1 MNFERTMT
9 LDKVKNLASD
19 LEVFWSNEDLSKIEF
34 FSTSELELHLYK
46 NGFASE
52 LSRLNMSDPVSDE
65 RLKELTTHID
75 EQVSH
80 LKTLKSEHDIRV
92 IVDAL
97 KNEPAFAKSKDT
109 IFETWLL
116 LERLSLMV
124 NLDEMTM
131 RDLHALIRHY
141 ELAVPVDAFF
151 QWLSALVKKVSES
164 QSLKNEANAHIEHGL
179 VVSAI
184 HCLTSGDANE
194 LNADLLYTIGVNV
207 DKTFKTPCGNER
219 LTFDINA
226 GWTNQDY
233 DKWEMDDYCL
243 PYNETYAAADLVE
256 V

>member
-1 MNFERTMT
+1 MNFEKTMT

-19 LEVFWSNEDLSKIEF
+19 LQVFWSNEDLSKIEF

-46 NGFASE
+46 NGFGSE

-65 RLKELTTHID
+65 RLKELTAHID
-75 EQVSH
+75 EQVTH

-92 IVDAL
+92 IVDLL
-97 KNEPAFAKSKDT
+97 KNEPAFSKSKDT

-164 QSLKNEANAHIEHGL
+164 QSMKNEVNAHIEQGL
-179 VVSAI
+179 VISSI

-194 LNADLLYTIGVNV
+194 LDADVLYAIGVNA
-207 DKTFKTPCGNER
+207 DKTFTTPCGTER

-233 DKWEMDDYCL
+233 EKWEMNEYCL
-243 PYNETYAAADLVE
+243 PYNETHAATDLVE